1 MDSQRTAFRKL
12 HESGCF
18 IVPNPWDEISARLL
32 ANCGFPALAST
43 SSGYAFVT
51 GRKDGHRQILREEA
65 IKYAARLTTTTGL
78 PVTLDAED
86 CYADTPKGVAETV
99 AFAASAGLSG
109 ISIEDRDTA
118 NPGRF
123 REFAEALERVQ
134 AAVEEARVSGI
145 VVTARADG
153 LGKAGYDFEE
163 TLRRL
168 TAFADAGADV
178 VYAPGLP
185 DLECIKTVCA
195 SVSVPVN
202 HVLGQ
207 GAKGLSFEV
216 LAAAGVR
223 RISLGGSF
231 TRAALGAVLQL
242 GKSIASGNFEPLDA
256 APVWD
261 ELLYCKK

>member
-1 MDSQRTAFRKL
+1 MNSKRNAFRKL

-32 ANCGFPALAST
+32 VKCGFQALAST
-43 SSGYAFVT
+43 SSGYAFAT
-51 GRKDGHRQILREEA
+51 ARKDGHRQIARDEA
-65 IKYAARLTTTTGL
+65 INHAASLMMATAL

-86 CYADTPKGVAETV
+86 CYADTPEGVAETV
-99 AFAASAGLSG
+99 AVAASAGLSG
-109 ISIEDRDTA
+109 ISIEDRDTS

-134 AAVEEARVSGI
+134 AAVEGARTSGI

-153 LGKAGYDFEE
+153 LGKTAYDLEE

-185 DLECIKTVCA
+185 NLETIKIVCE
-195 SVSVPVN
+195 SVPVPVN
-202 HVLGQ
+202 HLLGQ

-242 GKSIASGNFEPLDA
+242 GKSIASGNFEPFDA
-256 APVWD
+256 APTWD
-261 ELLYCKK
+261 DLRPCKS